1 MPKISVLIPDAEST
15 LTGHVLHCL
24 SRDRD
29 IEVHLLSK
37 DPKSTVRR
45 SRFVKSFNVYDSNI
59 IGEVQPNPGQEV
71 DEETRE
77 LIRFHYYDNDR
88 EDQLVSEILKHAS
101 TIGNPV
107 IFPVDEHIVKILSGC
122 QDKIRAKAQLAPLT
136 ARDMFTTAIDKWQLS
151 QFLTA
156 HGVPHPTT
164 IKLGK
169 SLDQSNLSKLKFP
182 VIAKPIN
189 LGNAQGIHSFDDL
202 ASLTAFFKDQDI
214 QHEYIVQPF
223 IKGFDIDC
231 SVICSNGEILAYTI
245 QRAIEHSKKKYAA
258 AVGIEF
264 LYHEKVLE
272 VVTQMM
278 RHLNWSGVAHIDL
291 RYDESDDL
299 VKVIEVNGRY
309 WGSLL
314 GSLVAGINFPLL
326 SLKIVRGEKFD
337 LPKYQFSKYFMGSAP
352 MKRLIGSMF
361 SPNRI
366 LFRETSLSFSM
377 RDPGPFLTEMSGK
390 IGRKIFR

>member
-29 IEVHLLSK
+29 VEVHLLSK

-59 IGEVQPNPGQEV
+59 IGEVKPDPGQKV

-77 LIRFHYYDNDR
+77 LIRFHYYDKQR
-88 EDQLVSEILKHAS
+88 EDALVSEILKHAS
-101 TIGNPV
+101 RIGNPV
-107 IFPVDEHIVKILSGC
+107 VFPVDEHIVKILSGC
-122 QDKIRAKAQLAPLT
+122 QDKIRPKAQLAPLT
-136 ARDMFTTAIDKWQLS
+136 SREMFTTAIDKWQLS
-151 QFLTA
+151 QFLTK
-156 HGVPHPTT
+156 HGVPHPATT
-164 IKLGK
+164 KLDKTLDQK
-169 SLDQSNLSKLKFP
+169 SLSLLKFP

-189 LGNAQGIHSFDDL
+189 LGNAQGIHSFD
-202 ASLTAFFKDQDI
+202 SLDALTGFFKNQDV

-231 SVICSNGEILAYTI
+231 SVICNNGEILAYTI

-264 LYHEKVLE
+264 LFHEKVLG

-278 RHLNWSGVAHIDL
+278 KHLNWSGVAHIDL
-291 RYDESDDL
+291 RYDEADDL

-326 SLKIVRGEKFD
+326 SLKIVKGEEFA
-337 LPKYQFSKYFMGSAP
+337 LPKYEFSRYFMGSAP
-352 MKRLIGSMF
+352 MKRLLTSMF
-361 SPNRI
+361 SSNRI
-366 LFRETSLSFSM
+366 HFRETSFSFSV

-390 IGRKIFR
+390 IGKKIFG